1 MALSD
6 LASVVI
12 STEGPALTQVGF
24 GTLLCAAYHT
34 LDSGE
39 NYTRVYESASDA
51 ANDGFDTA
59 SATYIMLA
67 RAFSQSPSPDR
78 VKVGQLR
85 TPATQTVKFGL
96 QGVAQASKVYGF
108 TMTKRTASGVL
119 TAVDITFTS
128 DSTPLASEIVAG
140 LAAAVEASSLAALVT
155 ATSADGNTTCQIV
168 NGTPGDI
175 VYYSNWTNNL
185 TFSDVTTDP
194 GIAADLANIRT
205 ADSDWY
211 GLAIDQNCKALI
223 VAASGWAETELVL
236 FGANTS
242 ESAAFDGASTTD
254 TGYILKNLSTART
267 ILGFDLDN
275 AGSYM
280 GVAMLAERFPHDVGQ
295 AGAGGTFHGKT
306 LSGISGDALTA
317 TQKTNLRAKNYVVYI
332 TTGGRNH
339 TLDGKVCGGEFA
351 DKIRGLD
358 WFKTRTEER
367 IAQAILDNDKIPY
380 TDAGIT
386 ILLSQ
391 VLAQGQQAEDVNLF
405 TPGTFAATAP
415 KASAVSSADRGA
427 RNLSGIKFQGQLA
440 GAIHFV
446 KPITGNVTN

>member
-34 LDSGE
+34 VDTGA
-39 NYTRVYESASDA
+39 NYTRVYESASA
-51 ANDGFDTA
+51 AVTDGFDTA
-59 SATYIMLA
+59 SAAYMMLA
-67 RAFSQSPSPDR
+67 RGFSQLPSPDR
-78 VKVGQLR
+78 IKLGQLR

-96 QGVAQASKVYGF
+96 QGAAQASKVYGF
-108 TMTKRTASGVL
+108 TMTKRTSSGVL
-119 TAVDITFTS
+119 TSVDITFTS
-128 DSTPLASEIVAG
+128 DGTPLASEIVAG
-140 LAAAVEASSLAALVT
+140 LAAAVEASSLAALVV

-168 NGTPGDI
+168 NDTPGDI

-194 GIAADLANIRT
+194 GIAADLTNIRT
-205 ADSDWY
+205 ADGDWY

-223 VAASGWAETELVL
+223 VATSAWAESQLVL

-254 TGYILKNLSTART
+254 TGYALKGLSTART
-267 ILGFDLDN
+267 IIGFDLDN

-306 LSGISGDALTA
+306 LRGISGDALTA

-332 TTGGRNH
+332 VTGGRNH
-339 TLDGKVCGGEFA
+339 TLDGKVAGGEFA

-367 IAQAILDNDKIPY
+367 IAQAILDNDKIPF

-386 ILLSQ
+386 ILLGQ

>member
-12 STEGPALTQVGF
+12 STTGPALTQVGF

-34 LDSGE
+34 VDTGE
-39 NYTRVYESASDA
+39 NYTRTYESATA
-51 ANDGFDTA
+51 AATDGFDTA
-59 SATYIMLA
+59 SAAYIMLA
-67 RAFSQSPSPDR
+67 RAFSQSPSPAT
-78 VKVGQLR
+78 VKLGRLA
-85 TPATQTVKFGL
+85 TPATQVVKFGL
-96 QGVAQASKVYGF
+96 QGAAQASKVYGF
-108 TMTKRTASGVL
+108 TMLKRTSSGVL
-119 TAVDITFTS
+119 TSVDITFTS
-128 DSTPLASEIVAG
+128 DGTPLASEIVTG
-140 LAAAVEASSLAALVT
+140 LAAAVEASSLAAAVAAVT
-155 ATSADGNTTCQIV
+155 ADTNTTCQIT

-175 VYYSNWTNNL
+175 IYYSNWTNNL

-194 GIAADLANIRT
+194 GIAADLVNIRT
-205 ADSDWY
+205 RDGDWY
-211 GLAIDQNCKALI
+211 GLAIDQNNKAMI
-223 VAASGWAETELVL
+223 SAASGWAETELCL

-242 ESAAFDGASTTD
+242 ESAAFDAASTTD
-254 TGYILKNLSTART
+254 TGYVLKGLSRART

-275 AGSYM
+275 SGGYM

-306 LSGISGDALTA
+306 LSGVSADALTA

-339 TLDGKVCGGEFA
+339 TLDGKVIGGEFA

-367 IAQAILDNDKIPY
+367 IAQAILDNDKIPF

-391 VLAQGQQAEDVNLF
+391 VLAQGQQAEDVNFF
-405 TPGTFAATAP
+405 TPGSFTATAP
-415 KASAVSSADRGA
+415 KNSAVSSSDRNT
-427 RNLSGIKFQGQLA
+427 RNLSGIKFQGQVA

-446 KPITGNVTN
+446 KPITGNVT